1 MEDLL
6 CLYRTK
12 ENKLNVRV
20 RSGKIQETQGRKR
33 QRKDVLTHRVTGSKD
48 GGGRGAIL
56 SF

>member
-6 CLYRTK
+6 CLYRIK